1 MGNGGLMGRE
11 LCERGQCSE
20 GLVWC
25 VQEHKPAPWAMGA
38 IAGSNS
44 CFSNMTV
51 CNGQRMAGHT
61 LANSQVPR
69 VVQPSPGSLL
79 FYLTLGVFFWLP
91 HYTVSKV
98 FSFLSLQVRMC
109 HSLLALLSFPNLLGS
124 AGTSDPGMA

>member
-44 CFSNMTV
+44 CFSNMTL

-61 LANSQVPR
+61 LAKSQVPR
-69 VVQPSPGSLL
+69 VEAPPSSRESPLL
-79 FYLTLGVFFWLP
+79 PDSRSV
-91 HYTVSKV
+91 
-98 FSFLSLQVRMC
+98 
-109 HSLLALLSFPNLLGS
+109 LLASPL
-124 AGTSDPGMA
+124 